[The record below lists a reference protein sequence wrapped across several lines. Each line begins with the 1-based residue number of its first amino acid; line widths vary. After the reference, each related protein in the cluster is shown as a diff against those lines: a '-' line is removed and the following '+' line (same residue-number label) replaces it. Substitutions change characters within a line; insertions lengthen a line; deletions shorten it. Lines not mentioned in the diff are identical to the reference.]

1 MSIAPRFVAITLATL
16 LFAVSVARAQVLSY
30 DEATQGDLSGNPAAP
45 ADFGTLAVSSHSLKA
60 SFVSGDYDLIKFTL
74 ASGTHLDSIFL
85 NSYAGSTSSFSGIQ
99 SGSTWSAGLGY
110 DVDPA
115 PLLGWVLFGENTIAD
130 DYDILDNLIY
140 QYASADDAIGF
151 TQPLGPGTYTFLFQ
165 ETGPFAVNAD
175 FTFNVVPEPS
185 TLAIAAIG
193 IATLLRY
200 RIRRWSKM

>member
-60 SFVSGDYDLIKFTL
+60 SFVTGDYDLIKFTL
-74 ASGTHLDSIFL
+74 APGTHLDSIFL

-151 TQPLGPGTYTFLFQ
+151 TPPLGPGTYTFLFQ